1 MNKLTMIITT
11 VALAILAALSAYL
24 WNVTSNLN
32 TTVDSN
38 LKAINAQVEQQT
50 VLINRALGK
59 IIPYTLP
66 PKVEADITA
75 IEKQLGDESKSHMAA
90 ADIQKLN
97 EQLRSVVNDLPPWA
111 QEEVL
116 PRIVPMRWELEALWV
131 LSNEP
136 SNDETSIT
144 THIKAAESLLS
155 QKPLSDSDKQ
165 EKRLDSLEERLKK
178 QQELLESSLADIER
192 TAVFEKAKRA
202 IASGKNVESAARLL
216 SVYEDEKAKELSA
229 QLGKIILE
237 LSISN
242 DLDSA
247 EKELGKYEALQDA
260 ALKEYAIGRAY
271 QTIMDFRLRMVASGL
286 TDPELTKKL
295 GALEKRITN
304 DMEAISK
311 KRQTRDAEKL
321 AAYQTTYQKWAL
333 QQIKS
338 VRPYDTLKE
347 IELDKVKRIHRHPGT
362 KAYQNADQNAAN
374 TARDELIKYMSPINQ
389 GLLDEAVALWFRK
402 VYQLRFEL
410 LDEGMK
416 LEVITGFATATKKG
430 LGQVP

>member
-11 VALAILAALSAYL
+11 GALAILVVLSVRL
-24 WNVTSNLN
+24 WAVTSNL
-32 TTVDSN
+32 D
-38 LKAINAQVEQQT
+38 AISAQAEQQT

-131 LSNEP
+131 LSNQP

-144 THIKAAESLLS
+144 THIRAAESLLS

-165 EKRLDSLEERLKK
+165 EKRLDKLEDNLKK
-178 QQELLESSLADIER
+178 QQESLDLSLANIER
-192 TAVFEKAKRA
+192 ALVLEKAKRA
-202 IASGKNVESAARLL
+202 IEGKENVEAAASLL
-216 SVYEDEKAKELSA
+216 GAYEDKEAKELSA
-229 QLGKIILE
+229 KLGNIILVR
-237 LSISN
+237 SVSN
-242 DLDSA
+242 DFDSA

-311 KRQTRDAEKL
+311 ERQVRDAEKL
-321 AAYQTTYQKWAL
+321 KTYQKWAL
-333 QQIKS
+333 QRIKS
-338 VRPYDTLKE
+338 VRSYDTLRE
-347 IELDKVKRIHRHPGT
+347 IELNKVILIHRHPLT
-362 KAYQNADQNAAN
+362 NDYKNAEQIAAN

-410 LDEGMK
+410 LDEGRK

-430 LGQVP
+430 FGQVP